1 MRYITLALVTAM
13 ATIGAILLSMLGM
26 DYIDPDIG
34 YGLHPA
40 IAFPLATMLVCLVGV
55 LILLITSSEDEPE
68 DKSNDD
74 DLMVK
79 HY

>member
-26 DYIDPDIG
+26 VYINPDIG
-34 YGLHPA
+34 HGLHPA